1 MKFWLLL
8 MVLFPL
14 VGLSQTQKEFF
25 ISDSIIIQ
33 SSVSNSAVL
42 DINMLGDDLWVRFDQ
57 WEKDG
62 NYIELASPE
71 NSYLFKTR
79 DSSII
84 TSICALYPV
93 SLGFMSPKYSGKNR
107 LVLFDTLNKRMEFP
121 ELKVNTKGYIIHHN
135 TEGLLRNSFYY
146 DDKRIIFNRS
156 SLSPYVKTENQISRS
171 LKRIYKKERPF
182 VSYDPNTK
190 EQVFFGGYPDVY
202 KNRSFLLANPDY
214 FFSVDPE
221 GKYLYVSFQA
231 SDDIIRYNLE
241 NYERT
246 RFSSVRGESIDP
258 EKLLTEYKS
267 PADFRNS
274 EFLNL
279 LADSYDEIYPLS
291 HVVIRTYRKSYN
303 DIELKELWPPPD
315 FNVCVNPKVKM
326 NWFDKRLNK
335 KMYLQQFDLNGNL
348 MFEASVPS
356 TVNTFIGYNSKKEE
370 YYFWMKT
377 RKTSHGRGVIYI
389 FKTRSI

>member
-14 VGLSQTQKEFF
+14 VGLSQTQKEFYT
-25 ISDSIIIQ
+25 SDSIIIQ
-33 SSVSNSAVL
+33 SSLSNSSVL
-42 DINMLGDDLWVRFDQ
+42 DINMLGDELWVRFDQ

-62 NYIELASPE
+62 NFIELASPE

-190 EQVFFGGYPDVY
+190 EQVFFWWLP
-202 KNRSFLLANPDY
+202 
-214 FFSVDPE
+214 
-221 GKYLYVSFQA
+221 
-231 SDDIIRYNLE
+231 
-241 NYERT
+241 
-246 RFSSVRGESIDP
+246 
-258 EKLLTEYKS
+258 
-267 PADFRNS
+267 
-274 EFLNL
+274 
-279 LADSYDEIYPLS
+279 
-291 HVVIRTYRKSYN
+291 
-303 DIELKELWPPPD
+303 
-315 FNVCVNPKVKM
+315 
-326 NWFDKRLNK
+326 
-335 KMYLQQFDLNGNL
+335 
-348 MFEASVPS
+348 
-356 TVNTFIGYNSKKEE
+356 
-370 YYFWMKT
+370 
-377 RKTSHGRGVIYI
+377 
-389 FKTRSI
+389 